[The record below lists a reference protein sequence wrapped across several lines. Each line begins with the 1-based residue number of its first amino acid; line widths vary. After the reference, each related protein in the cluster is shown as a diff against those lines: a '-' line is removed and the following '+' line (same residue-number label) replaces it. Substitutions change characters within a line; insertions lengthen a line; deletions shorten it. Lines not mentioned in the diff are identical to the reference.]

1 MAKTKTP
8 RPAPAARPRY
18 GAHPAFTNQEAAF
31 KAKLLERT
39 GKTLEGWVAFV
50 GASGPPDFK
59 VRVAWLKGEHG
70 LGTNYAGWIAE
81 RADGK
86 GDPDDYDPEALVDAM
101 YAGPKAAL
109 RPIYERLLDLGLA
122 LGDDVKACPC
132 GTIVPLYRAHVFAQL
147 KPTTRTRVDLGL
159 ALKDVPVTG
168 RLVDTGGLAKK
179 DRITRRIP
187 ISRLEEIDDE
197 VIAWLR
203 AAYDLDAGRPS

>member
-1 MAKTKTP
+1 MARTKTP
-8 RPAPAARPRY
+8 RQVPAARPRY
-18 GAHPAFTNQEAAF
+18 SAHPAFMSQEVAF

-39 GKTLEGWVAFV
+39 GKTFDQWVAFV
-50 GASGPPDFK
+50 RASGPPDFK
-59 VRVAWLKGEHG
+59 ARVAWLKLDHDM
-70 LGTNYAGWIAE
+70 GTNYAGWIAE

-86 GDPDDYDPEALVDAM
+86 GDPADYDPEALVDAM

-109 RPIYERLLDLGLA
+109 RPIHERLLDLSLA
-122 LGDDVKACPC
+122 LGDDVKASPC
-132 GTIVPLYRAHVFAQL
+132 ETIVPLYRTHVFAQL

-197 VIAWLR
+197 VVGWLR
-203 AAYDLDAGRPS
+203 AAYDLDAGR